1 MASRMDRYY
10 SRNTVVKRRSDR
22 NRELYRDIYATG
34 DYSNIE
40 AVATIDKGNEI
51 DINKVKDLLKNREE
65 TYKRTETQIIKP
77 KQVEVRD
84 EQFDEPEKSYDI
96 REILNNAKTN
106 KNNENK
112 YQSISNTSYD
122 IFKDLR
128 EKRRKD
134 IEKENATGK
143 ELRELIDTIAN
154 TSMLNSMNDEELSLD
169 LLDDLKSTENT
180 IVADKTSI
188 RSVLED
194 AKKEEMK
201 KQQPKPELDKS
212 FYTSSLNFKDEDFEQ
227 LANLNT
233 TLKKNNVLIKILLIV
248 VGIAVAVLVIWGV
261 FNILK

>member
-10 SRNTVVKRRSDR
+10 SRNTTVKRRSDR

-34 DYSNIE
+34 DYTNIE

-65 TYKRTETQIIKP
+65 AYKRNETKIIKP
-77 KQVEVRD
+77 RQVEIKEDR
-84 EQFDEPEKSYDI
+84 FDEPEKSYDI

-112 YQSISNTSYD
+112 YQSINSTNYD

-128 EKRRKD
+128 EKRRRD
-134 IEKENATGK
+134 IERETGAGK
-143 ELRELIDTIAN
+143 ELRELIDTITN

-180 IVADKTSI
+180 TVVDKNSI
-188 RSVLED
+188 KAILEE

-201 KQQPKPELDKS
+201 KNQPKPELDKS
-212 FYTSSLNFKDEDFEQ
+212 FYTSSLNFKDEDFEE

-233 TLKKNNVLIKILLIV
+233 NLKKNNVLMKILLIV